1 MIEVL
6 HTDAGS
12 PKKNGAGQYWL
23 FGLAAFVIAGVL
35 GVVATLS
42 NKDGTLAI
50 EAYTLMMHMEEN
62 GSASKEEK
70 NKAIRFL
77 GKNQDLMREAAR
89 YFLDDASVV
98 EQVTKR
104 ASTPFS
110 QSTRLIAQKKY
121 KEALEQSL
129 KNQELLTTI
138 PLKCLNL
145 LRILA
150 LESLLDI
157 DDHRKTLSRL
167 QELKEQHPIE
177 TQEILSVFKIGSI
190 SVDTLYS

>member
-12 PKKNGAGQYWL
+12 PKKNGSGQYWL
-23 FGLAAFVIAGVL
+23 FGLAAFVIASVL
-35 GVVATLS
+35 GVLATLS

-89 YFLDDASVV
+89 YFLDDPLVV

-121 KEALEQSL
+121 QEALEQSL
-129 KNQELLTTI
+129 KNQELLTTVS
-138 PLKCLNL
+138 LKCLNL

-177 TQEILSVFKIGSI
+177 TQEILTVFKIGAI

>member
-1 MIEVL
+1 
-6 HTDAGS
+6 
-12 PKKNGAGQYWL
+12 
-23 FGLAAFVIAGVL
+23 
-35 GVVATLS
+35 
-42 NKDGTLAI
+42 
-50 EAYTLMMHMEEN
+50 
-62 GSASKEEK
+62 
-70 NKAIRFL
+70 
-77 GKNQDLMREAAR
+77 
-89 YFLDDASVV
+89 V
-98 EQVTKR
+98 EQVTKK

-110 QSTRLIAQKKY
+110 KSTRLIAQKKY

-129 KNQELLTTI
+129 KNQELLTTV

-177 TQEILSVFKIGSI
+177 TQEILTVFKIGAI